1 MTRPPM
7 TSGGRSYGQ
16 DQLPNPLVLKLL
28 VPKDMLQT
36 MNQLR
41 IGKKLHMFLYN
52 MMFVYSTQL
61 DKMELNGMLFLFN
74 TLS

>member
-1 MTRPPM
+1 M
-7 TSGGRSYGQ
+7 GQ

-36 MNQLR
+36 MNQFR

-52 MMFVYSTQL
+52 VMFVYSTQL

>member
-1 MTRPPM
+1 M
-7 TSGGRSYGQ
+7 GQ

-61 DKMELNGMLFLFN
+61 DKMELNGMLFLF
-74 TLS
+74 